1 VQIHYAW
8 RMNIVFD
15 FGNVLFTWDP
25 VALVNDHFPAAERAA
40 WDVSE
45 LANALIYHDDW
56 QAFDAGLL
64 DADELAQ
71 RCAVRLNLR
80 PQTVADFIV
89 HVPNVLPTIDV
100 AVDCAKAL
108 IAGELG
114 AHRAYYLSNMPAPWA
129 DVIEARCPWV
139 AQFHG
144 GLFSAR
150 VKLAKPDAAI
160 YEAAESALSLVPAET
175 LFLDDS
181 PRNVAAARVRGWRA
195 EIITSP
201 QDVFVALRAHGV
213 M

>member
-1 VQIHYAW
+1 
-8 RMNIVFD
+8 MNIVFD

-25 VALVNDHFPAAERAA
+25 VALVNDHFPAAERTQWEASA
-40 WDVSE
+40 
-45 LANALIYHDDW
+45 LANALVYHDDW

-64 DADELAQ
+64 QADELAQ
-71 RCAVRLNLR
+71 RCAARLNLR
-80 PQTVADFIV
+80 AKAVADFIA
-89 HVPNVLPTIDV
+89 HVPHVLPTID
-100 AVDCAKAL
+100 ATVDCVKAL
-108 IAGELG
+108 LAGEHG
-114 AHRAYYLSNMPAPWA
+114 AHRVYYLSNMPAPWA

-160 YEAAESALSLVPAET
+160 YAAAESALSLIPAET

-181 PRNVAAARVRGWRA
+181 PRNVEAARARGWRA

-201 QDVFVALRAHGV
+201 QDVFAALRTHGV